1 MLCSG
6 ADGELSAEDGRCWI
20 PIVAEQGEA
29 LELNGHMR
37 IECIAQALILGFFW
51 DNSGE
56 ANIFLTV
63 FDLKKFVFVAGFLGR
78 VS

>member
-37 IECIAQALILGFFW
+37 IECIAQALSL
-51 DNSGE
+51 
-56 ANIFLTV
+56 
-63 FDLKKFVFVAGFLGR
+63 GFLG
-78 VS
+78 